1 MKNSINKYLY
11 RTGLAIAASYAI
23 YIILTGLFEKPKYL
37 LLVYNRT
44 INYDVPIEG
53 LEDPKHRINIVT
65 NGMPEIE
72 ERVNISSAPLY
83 VLIREKKH
91 DIEFV
96 TDKIDKLNDF
106 LKYEIR

>member
-11 RTGLAIAASYAI
+11 RLGMAILASYAI
-23 YIILTGLFEKPKYL
+23 YILLTSLFEKPKYI

-44 INYDVPIEG
+44 INNEVPIEG
-53 LEDPKHRINIVT
+53 LEDPNHRINIVT
-65 NGMPEIE
+65 HGMPEIE
-72 ERVNISSAPLY
+72 ERVYVTSAPLY

-106 LKYEIR
+106 LMYEIR